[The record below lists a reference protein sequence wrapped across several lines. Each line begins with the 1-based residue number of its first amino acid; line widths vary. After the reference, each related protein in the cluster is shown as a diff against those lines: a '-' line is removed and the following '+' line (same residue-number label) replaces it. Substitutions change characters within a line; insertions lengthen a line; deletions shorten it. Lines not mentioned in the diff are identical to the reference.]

1 MKILVVLGT
10 RPEAIKLAPVIRK
23 LQSNP
28 ARAELSVCSTGQHRQ
43 MLEQVLRLFQIQP
56 DTDLELMRE
65 NQTPSQVAAGV
76 LSALDP
82 LLVRLQPDW
91 MLVQGDTT
99 TVMAATL
106 AAFHRKVRVAHVEA
120 GLRTY
125 DRQNPFPEE
134 MNRVVAD
141 HVCDL
146 HFAPTVQAR
155 LNLLAEGIPERSI
168 FVTGNTVID
177 ALFWAAEQPLTA
189 TARQELAEN
198 HLLGLAQGDE
208 RRLILVTAHRRENQ
222 GEPIRQICQALR
234 RLALARPDFSI
245 VYPVHR
251 NPNIWEP
258 VHELLGQVPGVT
270 LTPPLDYLTLVHLM
284 KHSKLILTDSG
295 GIQEEAPSL
304 GVPVLVLRKTTER
317 PEAVAAGAVRLAG
330 VETETILAEADR
342 LLDDPRAYQAMAQA
356 YNPYGDGL
364 AAQRIA
370 EVLFSGR
377 CDEFIAGASPPVW
390 PGSTGGMT

>member
-1 MKILVVLGT
+1 MKILVVIGT
-10 RPEAIKLAPVIRK
+10 RPEAIKLAPVISN
-23 LQSNP
+23 LQSDP
-28 ARAELSVCSTGQHRQ
+28 TQAEVLVCSTGQHRQ
-43 MLEQVLRLFQIQP
+43 MLDQVLSLFHIQP
-56 DTDLELMRE
+56 DVDLELMRE

-76 LSALDP
+76 MTSIDP
-82 LLVRLQPDW
+82 LLVSEQPDW

-99 TVMAATL
+99 TVMAATI

-125 DRQNPFPEE
+125 DRENPFPEE

-146 HFAPTVQAR
+146 HFAPTAQAR
-155 LNLLAEGIPERSI
+155 ANLLAEGIQERSI

-177 ALFWAAEQPLTA
+177 ALLWAVEQPLTE
-189 TARQELAEN
+189 TALQELVEYN
-198 HLLGLAQGDE
+198 LLGLLEGEE

-222 GEPIRQICQALR
+222 GEPIRQICYALR
-234 RLALARPDFSI
+234 QLAQDRPNNPI

-258 VHELLGQVPGVT
+258 AHELLADVPGIT
-270 LTPPLDYLTLVHLM
+270 LTPPLDYLTLIHLM
-284 KHSKLILTDSG
+284 KRSVLILTDSG

-317 PEAVAAGAVRLAG
+317 PEAVDAGAVRLIGADTG
-330 VETETILAEADR
+330 SILTDVNQ
-342 LLDDPRAYQAMAQA
+342 LLDGPRAYQAMARA
-356 YNPYGDGL
+356 VNPYGDGL
-364 AAQRIA
+364 AFQRIA
-370 EVLFSGR
+370 DVLFTGR
-377 CDEFIAGASPPVW
+377 CQEFI
-390 PGSTGGMT
+390 PGLSGFKHNQSNS

>member
-1 MKILVVLGT
+1 MKILTVMGT
-10 RPEAIKLAPVIRK
+10 RPEAIKLAPVIQK
-23 LQSNP
+23 LKSYPGQV
-28 ARAELSVCSTGQHRQ
+28 EVSVCSTGQHRQ
-43 MLEQVLRLFQIQP
+43 MLDQVLDLFHIQP
-56 DTDLELMRE
+56 ETDLALMRE

-76 LSALDP
+76 LSAIDP
-82 LLVRLQPDW
+82 LLADLQPDW

-99 TVMAATL
+99 TVMAATI

-125 DRQNPFPEE
+125 DRGNPFPEE

-146 HFAPTVQAR
+146 HFPPTAQAR
-155 LNLLAEGIPERSI
+155 RNLLAEGIRESSI

-177 ALFWAAEQPLTA
+177 ALLWAAEQPLAEST
-189 TARQELAEN
+189 RQELAEFG
-198 HLLGLAQGDE
+198 LLERIQGDE

-222 GEPIRQICQALR
+222 GRPIQQICQALR
-234 RLALARPDFSI
+234 CLAQTRPEYHI

-258 VHELLGQVPGVT
+258 VHEELGDVPGIT
-270 LTPPLDYLTLVHLM
+270 LTPPVGYLSLIQLM
-284 KHSKLILTDSG
+284 KRSLLILTDSG

-317 PEAVAAGAVRLAG
+317 PEAVEAGAVRLAG
-330 VETETILAEADR
+330 TETEAILAEAER
-342 LLDDPRAYQAMAQA
+342 LLDDPLAYQAMAQSV
-356 YNPYGDGL
+356 NPYGDGL
-364 AAQRIA
+364 ASQRIA
-370 EVLFSGR
+370 NVL
-377 CDEFIAGASPPVW
+377 I
-390 PGSTGGMT
+390 TGGCEEFQPAYTPGV

>member
-1 MKILVVLGT
+1 MKILVVMGT

-23 LQSNP
+23 LQSYP
-28 ARAELSVCSTGQHRQ
+28 AQAEVSVCSTGQHRQ
-43 MLEQVLRLFQIQP
+43 MLDQVLRLFQIEP
-56 DTDLELMRE
+56 ETDLELMRE

-82 LLVRLQPDW
+82 LLASQRPDW

-125 DRQNPFPEE
+125 DRENPFPEE

-146 HFAPTVQAR
+146 HFAPTAQAR
-155 LNLLAEGIPERSI
+155 ANLLAEGIQERSI

-177 ALFWAAEQPLTA
+177 ALLWAAEQPLSE

-198 HLLGLAQGDE
+198 QLLDRVQGDD

-234 RLALARPDFSI
+234 QLAQTRPEYHL

-258 VHELLGQVPGVT
+258 VHELLGDIPGIT
-270 LTPPLDYLTLVHLM
+270 LTPPVGYLTLIQLM
-284 KHSKLILTDSG
+284 KRSALILTDSG

-317 PEAVAAGAVRLAG
+317 PEAVEAGAVRLVGA
-330 VETETILAEADR
+330 ETESIIQEVDR
-342 LLDDPRAYQAMAQA
+342 LLDDKLAYRRMSQAI
-356 YNPYGDGL
+356 NPYGDGL
-364 AAQRIA
+364 ASQRIVD
-370 EVLFSGR
+370 VLLTGG
-377 CDEFIAGASPPVW
+377 CDEFKTGESPAIPA
-390 PGSTGGMT
+390 

>member
-23 LQSNP
+23 LQSAP
-28 ARAELSVCSTGQHRQ
+28 AQAEVSVCSTGQHRQ
-43 MLEQVLRLFQIQP
+43 MLDQVLRLFQIQP
-56 DTDLELMRE
+56 ETDLALMRE

-82 LLVRLQPDW
+82 LLAAQQPDW

-125 DRQNPFPEE
+125 DRENPFPEE

-146 HFAPTVQAR
+146 HFAPTAQAR
-155 LNLLAEGIPERSI
+155 LNLLAEGISERSI

-177 ALFWAAEQPLTA
+177 ALLWAAEQPLTE
-189 TARQELAEN
+189 TACRELAEN
-198 HLLGLAQGDE
+198 GLLNLAQGDE
-208 RRLILVTAHRRENQ
+208 RRLILVTAHRRENH
-222 GEPIRQICQALR
+222 GEPIRQICAALR
-234 RLALARPDFSI
+234 RLAQARPDYSI

-258 VHELLGQVPGVT
+258 VHELLGEIPGVT
-270 LTPPLDYLTLVHLM
+270 LTSPLDYLTLVHLM
-284 KHSKLILTDSG
+284 KRSKLILTDSG

-317 PEAVAAGAVRLAG
+317 PEAVTAGAVRLAG
-330 VETETILAEADR
+330 VETGTILAEVDR
-342 LLDDPRAYQAMAQA
+342 LLDDPPAYQAMAQA
-356 YNPYGDGL
+356 INPYGDGQ
-364 AAQRIA
+364 ASQRIA
-370 EVLFSGR
+370 DVLLSGR
-377 CDEFIAGASPPVW
+377 CIEFEAGASPPARPD
-390 PGSTGGMT
+390 PGGLK

>member
-1 MKILVVLGT
+1 MKFLVVVGT
-10 RPEAIKLAPVIRK
+10 RPEAIKLAPVIHK
-23 LQSNP
+23 LKSYP
-28 ARAELSVCSTGQHRQ
+28 AEAQVSVCSTGQHRQ
-43 MLEQVLRLFQIQP
+43 MLDQVLDLFQIHP
-56 DTDLELMRE
+56 ETDLALMRE

-76 LSALDP
+76 LATLDP
-82 LLVRLQPDW
+82 LLASHQPDW

-125 DRQNPFPEE
+125 DRENPFPEE

-146 HFAPTVQAR
+146 HFAPTAQAR
-155 LNLLAEGIPERSI
+155 ANLLAEGIREKSI

-177 ALFWAAEQPLTA
+177 ALLWAAEQPLTE
-189 TARQELAEN
+189 TAHLELEQYR
-198 HLLGLAQGDE
+198 LLGLTQGE
-208 RRLILVTAHRRENQ
+208 ARRLILVTAHRRENQ
-222 GEPIRQICQALR
+222 GEPIRQICRALR
-234 RLALARPDFSI
+234 RLALERPDYPI

-258 VHELLGQVPGVT
+258 VHEFLGEVPGIT

-284 KHSKLILTDSG
+284 KRSVLILTDSG

-317 PEAVAAGAVRLAG
+317 PEAVDAGAVRLVGAD
-330 VETETILAEADR
+330 TNLILKEVDR
-342 LLDDPRAYQAMAQA
+342 LLDDPLAYRAMAQA
-356 YNPYGDGL
+356 INPYGDGL
-364 AAQRIA
+364 ASQRIA
-370 EVLFSGR
+370 DVLFLGR
-377 CDEFIAGASPPVW
+377 CNEFRPGASQAK
-390 PGSTGGMT
+390 

>member
-1 MKILVVLGT
+1 MKIFVVMGT

-23 LQSNP
+23 LRTYPDQ
-28 ARAELSVCSTGQHRQ
+28 AQVSVCSTGQHRQ
-43 MLEQVLRLFQIQP
+43 MLDQVLSLFQIEP
-56 DTDLELMRE
+56 EIDLDLMRE

-76 LSALDP
+76 LAALDP
-82 LLVRLQPDW
+82 LLASQQPDW

-99 TVMAATL
+99 TVMAATI

-125 DRQNPFPEE
+125 DRENPFPEE

-146 HFAPTVQAR
+146 HFAPTSQAR
-155 LNLLAEGIPERSI
+155 LNLLAEGIRPPSV

-177 ALFWAAEQPLTA
+177 ALLWAAEQPLTR
-189 TARQELAEN
+189 TAHQELAEN
-198 HLLGLAQGDE
+198 HLLEQLGSQG

-234 RLALARPDFSI
+234 ELAQARPEYHI

-258 VHELLGQVPGVT
+258 VHRLLGEVPGIT
-270 LTPPLDYLTLVHLM
+270 LTPPLEYLTLIHLM
-284 KHSKLILTDSG
+284 KRSVLILTDSG

-317 PEAVAAGAVRLAG
+317 PEAVDAGVVRLVGA
-330 VETETILAEADR
+330 ETDSIVGEVNR
-342 LLDDPRAYQAMAQA
+342 LLNDASAYQAMAQA
-356 YNPYGDGL
+356 INPYGDGL
-364 AAQRIA
+364 ASQRIA
-370 EVLFSGR
+370 DVLLTGR
-377 CDEFIAGASPPVW
+377 CDEFQSLV
-390 PGSTGGMT
+390 

>member
-1 MKILVVLGT
+1 MKFLVIVGT
-10 RPEAIKLAPVIRK
+10 RPEAIKLAPVIHK
-23 LQSNP
+23 LKSYP
-28 ARAELSVCSTGQHRQ
+28 AEAQVSVCSTGQHRQ
-43 MLEQVLRLFQIQP
+43 MLDQVLDLFQIRP
-56 DTDLELMRE
+56 ETDLALMRE

-76 LSALDP
+76 FATLDP
-82 LLVRLQPDW
+82 LLASNPPDW

-125 DRQNPFPEE
+125 DRENPFPEE

-155 LNLLAEGIPERSI
+155 ANLLAEGIREQSV

-177 ALFWAAEQPLTA
+177 ALLWAAEQPLTK
-189 TARQELAEN
+189 TARLELEQN
-198 HLLGLAQGDE
+198 RLLDLAQGE
-208 RRLILVTAHRRENQ
+208 ARRLILVTAHRRENQ
-222 GEPIRQICQALR
+222 GEPIRQICRALR
-234 RLALARPDFSI
+234 RLALERPDYPI

-258 VHELLGQVPGVT
+258 VHEILGDTPGIT

-284 KHSKLILTDSG
+284 KRSILILTDSG

-317 PEAVAAGAVRLAG
+317 PEAVEAGAVRLVGAD
-330 VETETILAEADR
+330 TNMILKEVDR
-342 LLDDPRAYQAMAQA
+342 LLDDPLAYRAMAQA
-356 YNPYGDGL
+356 INPYGDGL
-364 AAQRIA
+364 ASQRIA
-370 EVLFSGR
+370 DVLLLGR
-377 CDEFIAGASPPVW
+377 CNEFR
-390 PGSTGGMT
+390 PGPSIPQ